1 MNEQDYQKIYESAK
15 ENSIGPEKKAP
26 ASRKKQKLYIN
37 ITIGVLVAG
46 LATAGIVSIFAPKND
61 EKTITPEQ
69 TITETVEYESEYNG
83 YSDIEIGTYE
93 RLRAKDLLDDYGF
106 TDYTEEGNKRNYNYT
121 SEDYKKITELDE
133 SYLYALYIITTENTF
148 NEFLKA
154 LGYENLQSFLITNNY
169 TDENNKPS
177 LYAWALADLEEISLI
192 MKDKTEE
199 KVQGK

>member
-1 MNEQDYQKIYESAK
+1 MNEQYYQEIYESAK
-15 ENSIGPEKKAP
+15 ENSIGPEKKAS

-37 ITIGVLVAG
+37 IAIGVLVAS
-46 LATAGIVSIFAPKND
+46 LATAGIVSIFAPKNV
-61 EKTITPEQ
+61 EEQKIPEQ
-69 TITETVEYESEYNG
+69 TISETVEYEREYNG
-83 YSDIEIGTYE
+83 YSDIEIGAYE

-121 SEDYKKITELDE
+121 SEDYQKITELDE
-133 SYLYALYIITTENTF
+133 SYLYALYVITTENTF

-154 LGYENLQSFLITNNY
+154 LGYENLQAFLITNNY

-192 MKDKTEE
+192 MKGKTEE